1 MRRFRA
7 TCSSPCE
14 DPRPLVDEDELEE
27 EEDEDGGAY
36 EAAGVAEL
44 VERLRQKPSLVLWW
58 D

>member
-1 MRRFRA
+1 
-7 TCSSPCE
+7 
-14 DPRPLVDEDELEE
+14 LVDEDELEE

-36 EAAGVAEL
+36 EAAGVAAL